1 MEQEKE
7 ALGFY
12 LSAHPLDS
20 YDAVFERLRVI
31 SSADIVEMVKL
42 TGAVRAQMAG
52 IVSSVRERISQKSGK
67 KFAFVTASDKAGPFD
82 MMCFSDTLLLSKEKL
97 KSGKKKRTSVID
109 MIKDDNGDVK
119 TNNIGI
125 PFVEESCREDFNR
138 EIPETSTS
146 SIPEVNFRKIKFDEE
161 KIWLPWR
168 IIDNNQNIVMED
180 MAFENEILEIGN
192 KEYKYSSSDAFKEEY
207 KLNYGLEVC
216 QIDNSIS
223 DFSDYLYS
231 FYDEPFVCGNNCEN
245 ANDIMIPE
253 QYLIMFGVPES
264 EYPYCI
270 NKNISV
276 KFPTAGNYS
285 LIRNFNI
292 CGVIKKECFDG
303 FPVSMIINKQEK
315 YYSEWD
321 NVYVYV
327 KKYEQKNFESIK
339 NTLDDQFGVIGN
351 ICKAYEKLHFLQKQS
366 NFVGHILLL
375 VIICVVLAIIFYLVI
390 YMFFYIEQNQKY
402 SAILLS
408 LGLNS
413 KKIALLNMIEVG
425 INSFLATICGI
436 WCSYYM
442 SLKVDRMINEDI
454 GLITWN
460 WNVLINSHL
469 IAVLI
474 FVFLFSII
482 IGGYTYYKTSHISP
496 SNLFQE

>member
-1 MEQEKE
+1 MKFSALFSLALKNIRRHIKHHMQVFLGIFLSVTFVMTTVIFVFFIRSHIADEYPDNQICFIKYYNEDMSSLADKCKDAQEIE
-7 ALGFY
+7 DV
-12 LSAHPLDS
+12 SCIIRVLD
-20 YDAVFERLRVI
+20 YFMLD
-31 SSADIVEMVKL
+31 
-42 TGAVRAQMAG
+42 
-52 IVSSVRERISQKSGK
+52 
-67 KFAFVTASDKAGPFD
+67 
-82 MMCFSDTLLLSKEKL
+82 
-97 KSGKKKRTSVID
+97 
-109 MIKDDNGDVK
+109 
-119 TNNIGI
+119 
-125 PFVEESCREDFNR
+125 
-138 EIPETSTS
+138 
-146 SIPEVNFRKIKFDEE
+146 
-161 KIWLPWR
+161 
-168 IIDNNQNIVMED
+168 IDNNQNIVMED

-276 KFPTAGNYS
+276 KFLTAGNYS

-339 NTLDDQFGVIGN
+339 NTLDNQFGVIGN

-425 INSFLATICGI
+425 INTFLATICGI

-460 WNVLINSHL
+460 WNVLINAHL